1 MTGIERAMV
10 LAAGVGQRMRPLTD
24 SKPKA
29 LIEVAGRSLV
39 DRALDRLQDAGVQS
53 CVVNLHHMAALLQRH
68 LQARSAPQIV
78 FSSEETLLETGG
90 GVKQALPLLGQQ
102 PFYVVNCDALWLDGP
117 SPTLELLARLWD
129 DARMDALL
137 LLQPAVAAI
146 GYDGPGDYF
155 MEPDG
160 LLRRRIEERVAPFVF
175 TGVQILS
182 PRLFDGAPE
191 GAFSLRDL
199 YDRAQEAGRLHGLR
213 NDGLWFHVGT
223 PGAVALA
230 EAALGNGKGRA

>member
-1 MTGIERAMV
+1 MSGIDNAMV

-29 LIEVAGRSLV
+29 LVDVAGRSLI
-39 DRALDRLQDAGVQS
+39 DRALDRLQDAEVQS
-53 CVVNLHHMAALLQRH
+53 CVVNLHHMAGMLQRH
-68 LQARSAPQIV
+68 LQARAEPRIV
-78 FSSEETLLETGG
+78 FSPEETLLETGG
-90 GVKQALPLLGQQ
+90 GVKHALKLLGAQ

-117 SPTLELLARLWD
+117 SPTLSLLARLWD
-129 DARMDALL
+129 DKRMDALL
-137 LLQPAVAAI
+137 LLQPAVSAI

-160 LLRRRIEERVAPFVF
+160 SLRRRIEERVAPFVF

-182 PRLFDGAPE
+182 PRLFEGAPD

-199 YDRAQEAGRLHGLR
+199 YDRAQEAGRLCGVR

-230 EAALGNGKGRA
+230 EESIGHGKGRA

>member
-1 MTGIERAMV
+1 MIAVKNAMV

-29 LIEVAGRSLV
+29 LVDVAGRSLI
-39 DRALDRLQDAGVQS
+39 DRALDRLGDAGVRN
-53 CVVNLHHMAALLQRH
+53 CVVNLHHMATLLQRH
-68 LQARSAPQIV
+68 LQARATPQIV
-78 FSSEETLLETGG
+78 FSPEETLLETGG
-90 GVKQALPLLGQQ
+90 GVKHALKLLGQE
-102 PFYVVNCDALWLDGP
+102 PFFVVNCDALWLDGP
-117 SPTLELLARLWD
+117 RPALEMLARLWD

-175 TGVQILS
+175 AGVQILS
-182 PRLFDGAPE
+182 PRLFEDAPE

-199 YDRAQEAGRLHGLR
+199 YDRAQAAGRLYGLR
-213 NDGLWFHVGT
+213 HDGLWFHVGT
-223 PGAVALA
+223 PAAVALA